1 MEAAELGHLRARI
14 TELEREKADV
24 EAFAALAAHEL
35 LAPVVMMEASAA
47 TVADR
52 LDGDAHAESLSDLD
66 AIRRNAARTRLLAE
80 TLLHQARSQ
89 GRALQRR
96 PVDLNEVVRECL
108 VLLSPEIRARGAE
121 VHVAD
126 LPEVVGEQTLLSS
139 VFANLLVN
147 ALKYG
152 PRERPAIFVD
162 AAREPVRW
170 RFSVRSD
177 GPPIPVDE
185 RERIFTPYHRG
196 RGERRARGMGLGL
209 GICRYIVERHGGQIG
224 VAPAAEGGNRFSFTL
239 PDPAH

>member
-1 MEAAELGHLRARI
+1 MMETAEVGRLQARI

-47 TVADR
+47 TGADR
-52 LDGDAHAESLSDLD
+52 LDNGAHAESLSDLD

-89 GRALQRR
+89 GRELKRS
-96 PVDLNEVVRECL
+96 PVDLNEVVRECRI
-108 VLLSPEIRARGAE
+108 LLAPEIRARGAE
-121 VHVAD
+121 VHVAA
-126 LPEVVGEQTLLSS
+126 LPEVVGERTLLSS

-152 PRERPAIFVD
+152 PRDRPAIFVD
-162 AAREPVRW
+162 AAREPGCW
-170 RFSVRSD
+170 RFTVRSD

-185 RERIFTPYHRG
+185 RERIFAPYHRG
-196 RGERRARGMGLGL
+196 RFERRARGVGLGL
-209 GICRYIVERHGGQIG
+209 RVCRYVVERHGGVIG
-224 VAPAAEGGNRFSFTL
+224 VAPAAEGGNCFSFTL
-239 PDPAH
+239 PD